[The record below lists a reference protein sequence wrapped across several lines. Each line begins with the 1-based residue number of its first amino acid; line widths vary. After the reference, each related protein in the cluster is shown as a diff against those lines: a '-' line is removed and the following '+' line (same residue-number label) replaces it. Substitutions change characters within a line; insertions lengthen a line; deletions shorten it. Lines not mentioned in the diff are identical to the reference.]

1 MVSELYRCIGSL
13 YAFIRCV
20 FFSCLLIFSCC
31 TKGGQEKSIDAG
43 VLLEE
48 MRGLEQTG
56 KWVFKEMNQELVP
69 EHRKNDRFLLIIDST
84 FLARNL
90 LPVNG
95 KLYLER
101 GYKRKLDQVEYWDLY
116 LGGSSWLG
124 ANTDAIAE
132 NYLASYL
139 MNMLERN
146 KNKRTFAKRDISF
159 DIDADPV
166 VIPKKIVECDCSL
179 LGVDTGEF
187 FVDDALEKGL
197 FDYSAVVRYTCNLY
211 NNIECRIQNITCVN
225 SNNKPGME
233 IQEVDTSPCLPQ
245 ETFVLPPSK
254 VGVDGAESLAEYVML
269 SANEQ
274 IEHIKAIDKVIEEDQ
289 YENISELLERNVI
302 FDVNNEHVNKNIN
315 CLIHNVTKPI
325 SNSQN
330 GQPEFNVD
338 PCCLSVVTYLC
349 KSVIIL
355 EEISELND
363 LLLYAIHNNSIDLVK
378 IMLNKM
384 DETHFSEHKEWQNEC
399 LSIAVKLGYIG
410 MVEFL
415 LSQGADVSGR
425 NYAPSPLCI
434 AVKNKRIDM
443 VNVLLERGA
452 DPNINYGNL
461 FEHDPL
467 LQAIAKGCYN
477 IFKSL
482 IDHGYNINKEYKVNT
497 LRVTSPLLMS
507 LRNDLFD
514 LTAYLLAK
522 DVNISADAHYT
533 NNPLCISMGGSE
545 KLFDLILAK
554 VADVNVIVDPILFSA
569 LSWSLEKNKNH
580 IYIKKLLDKGADTN
594 LSYRWVRGILKA
606 KEYTMGPANLCL
618 ALDTNKSN
626 CYDLISLLLSFGANP
641 NIHEQGKAGIHNSPL
656 HKAVNDKCANT
667 ARLLV
672 TNGAKVELD
681 IEDKYRDLL
690 KKNDLEDTR
699 NSPFMLKTL
708 TFKSIN
714 RTLGSFTCP
723 VERKKAIEKLGIPND
738 FKTIL
743 YKGYDFDNNKDDN
756 ATFHVNH
763 RNRSRDSR
771 TKCIWTRPFNLD
783 KCICS

>member
-1 MVSELYRCIGSL
+1 MISELYRCIGSL
-13 YAFIRCV
+13 YTFIRCV

-31 TKGGQEKSIDAG
+31 TKGVQEKSIDAG

-48 MRGLEQTG
+48 IRGLEKTG
-56 KWVFKEMNQELVP
+56 EWVFKEMNQELVP
-69 EHRKNDRFLLIIDST
+69 EHRKNDRFLLIIDPA
-84 FLARNL
+84 FLLGDL
-90 LPVNG
+90 LPVDG
-95 KLYLER
+95 ELHLEG
-101 GYKRKLDQVEYWDLY
+101 GYDPALDEVEYWDLY
-116 LGGSSWLG
+116 LGGNSWLG

-139 MNMLERN
+139 MKMLER
-146 KNKRTFAKRDISF
+146 KLNKRTFAKRDISA
-159 DIDADPV
+159 DIV
-166 VIPKKIVECDCSL
+166 VLPKRIVDCDCSL
-179 LGVDTGEF
+179 LGVDTGKF

-254 VGVDGAESLAEYVML
+254 VGVDGVESLAESVML

-274 IEHIKAIDKVIEEDQ
+274 IEHIKAIDKEIEERQ
-289 YENISELLERNVI
+289 YENISELLERCVI

-315 CLIHNVTKPI
+315 CLIHNLTKPI
-325 SNSQN
+325 SNSKN

-363 LLLYAIHNNSIDLVK
+363 LLLYGIHNNSIDLVK

-384 DETHFSEHKEWQNEC
+384 DKTYFSEHKEWQNEC
-399 LSIAVKLGYIG
+399 LSFAVKLGYVG
-410 MVEFL
+410 MVEFF

-434 AVKNKRIDM
+434 AAMYKRIDM

-461 FEHDPL
+461 FERDPL

-482 IDHGYNINKEYKVNT
+482 IDHGYNINKEYKEDSGKVI
-497 LRVTSPLLMS
+497 SPLLIS

-514 LTAYLLAK
+514 FAAYLLAK
-522 DVNISADAHYT
+522 DVHVSADAHYT
-533 NNPLCISMGGSE
+533 NNPLCISMKCSE
-545 KLFDLILAK
+545 KLFDLILTR
-554 VADVNVIVDPILFSA
+554 VADVNVIVDPMLFSA
-569 LSWSLEKNKNH
+569 LSWSLKENKNP
-580 IYIKKLLDKGADTN
+580 IYIKKLLERGADTN

-618 ALDTNKSN
+618 ALDENKRN
-626 CYDLISLLLSFGANP
+626 CYDLVSLLLLFGANP
-641 NIHEQGKAGIHNSPL
+641 NIQEGETACVNNSPL
-656 HKAVNDKCANT
+656 HKAVHYECANT
-667 ARLLV
+667 ARFLV
-672 TNGAKVELD
+672 TNGAKVGVE
-681 IEDKYRDLL
+681 IEYQYRELL

-699 NSPFMLKTL
+699 NSLFTLKTF
-708 TFKSIN
+708 TFESIS
-714 RTLGSFTCP
+714 RTVGSFTCP

-743 YKGYDFDNNKDDN
+743 HKGYGFDKNKDDN
-756 ATFHVNH
+756 ATFPVKH
-763 RNRSRDSR
+763 RNRSLDSR
-771 TKCIWTRPFNLD
+771 TKCIWEIPLYSD
-783 KCICS
+783 SCICS